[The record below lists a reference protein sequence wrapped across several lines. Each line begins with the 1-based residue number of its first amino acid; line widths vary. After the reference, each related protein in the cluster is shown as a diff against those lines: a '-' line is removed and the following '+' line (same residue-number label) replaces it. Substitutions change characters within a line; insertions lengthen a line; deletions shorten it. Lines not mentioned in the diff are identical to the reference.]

1 MEHHINSNMLYAFAD
16 TLREEEKSIA
26 TIEKYVR
33 DIKSFLTFVGQDAVV
48 TKSTVI
54 QYKQFLSSD
63 YTVVSIN
70 SKLVA
75 LNRFFKANGWFDC
88 MIRLLKIQKDTFR
101 AQEREL
107 SREEYVRLLHTAK
120 KKGKQ
125 RLYLLMET
133 ICATGIRVSEL
144 KFITMEAIR
153 ARYARVNLKGKT
165 RTVILPTKL
174 CQKLSQ
180 YCKIRKI
187 KSGCIFITRH
197 GNPLDRSNILHEM
210 KALCKDA
217 CVEQTKVF
225 PHNLRHLFAV
235 TYYKMEKDLGHLAD
249 LLGHCNINTTRI
261 YTRISRE
268 QQQKQVEK
276 MKLIL

>member
-187 KSGCIFITRH
+187 KSGCI
-197 GNPLDRSNILHEM
+197 
-210 KALCKDA
+210 
-217 CVEQTKVF
+217 
-225 PHNLRHLFAV
+225 
-235 TYYKMEKDLGHLAD
+235 
-249 LLGHCNINTTRI
+249 
-261 YTRISRE
+261 
-268 QQQKQVEK
+268 
-276 MKLIL
+276 